1 MPATA
6 KLCQSAEMSLHFL
19 ILPLNPPI
27 IYLILNQGMV
37 WYRFSIRLHA
47 FLALNLMFYCPED
60 CSSLLILSHFR
71 FIHPDSVPIQPKSG
85 QIKQISPHRG
95 YISIFFW
102 DLPALRSSLT

>member
-6 KLCQSAEMSLHFL
+6 KLCQSAEMSLHSW

-47 FLALNLMFYCPED
+47 F
-60 CSSLLILSHFR
+60 
-71 FIHPDSVPIQPKSG
+71 
-85 QIKQISPHRG
+85 
-95 YISIFFW
+95 
-102 DLPALRSSLT
+102 

>member
-19 ILPLNPPI
+19 IPPLNPPI
-27 IYLILNQGMV
+27 ICLISQPMHGLV
-37 WYRFSIRLHA
+37 SILDTFTC
-47 FLALNLMFYCPED
+47 FLALNLIFYCTED

-85 QIKQISPHRG
+85 QIKQISPNRG

-102 DLPALRSSLT
+102 DLPALRSSLR